1 MQFGEKGLSFYIMS
15 AKWVRQW
22 HMWVASAPNAE
33 RPGMIR
39 NKDIAQKIME
49 YRKNSKRTCTLHDG
63 LALKEPKD
71 VFFVSKEFLMSY
83 VERYG
88 IDVVI

>member
-1 MQFGEKGLSFYIMS
+1 
-15 AKWVRQW
+15 
-22 HMWVASAPNAE
+22 
-33 RPGMIR
+33 
-39 NKDIAQKIME
+39 ME